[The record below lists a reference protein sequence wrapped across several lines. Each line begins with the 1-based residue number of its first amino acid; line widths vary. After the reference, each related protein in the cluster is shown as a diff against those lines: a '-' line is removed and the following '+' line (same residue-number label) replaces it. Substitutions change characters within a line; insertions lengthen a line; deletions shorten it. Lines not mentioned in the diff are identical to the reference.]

1 MSPRSAAIL
10 GVEGLALT
18 GAERA
23 FLAEAQPFGFILFA
37 RNIETPDQVRR
48 LTAELREVVGWN
60 APVLIDQEGGR
71 VQRMRPPHWRLWLP
85 PLDQMARADDL
96 EEAARA
102 MFLRHRLMAEELRA
116 VGIDVNCAPMADIAR
131 AETHPFLRNRC
142 FGEDTAS
149 VVTGARAAAE
159 GLLAGG
165 VLPVL
170 KHLPGHGRA
179 RNDSHLELPVVDAAL
194 DDLRATEFAPFAAL
208 ADLPM
213 GMTAHVTY
221 TSLDASLPATQSGR
235 VIGLIRDEIG
245 FGGLLM
251 SDDLSMQALDGDIGS
266 RAAASITAGCDVVL
280 HCNGEMA
287 EMEAAVA
294 AAGTLSGPAESRA
307 EAALARRTAP
317 EPFDVCA
324 AEAELERLLGGKVH
338 G

>member
-1 MSPRSAAIL
+1 VSPRAAAIL

-23 FLAEAQPFGFILFA
+23 FLTEAQPFGFILFA

-48 LTAELREVVGWN
+48 LTAELREAVGWD

-85 PLDQMARADDL
+85 PLEQMARAGDL

-102 MFLRHRLMAEELRA
+102 MFLRHRLMAHELRA
-116 VGIDVNCAPMADIAR
+116 VGIDVNCAPMADLAR
-131 AETHPFLRNRC
+131 DETHPFLRNRC

-149 VVTGARAAAE
+149 VVTGARAASE

-179 RNDSHLELPVVDAAL
+179 RSDSHLELPVVDASVEE
-194 DDLRATEFAPFAAL
+194 LRTTDFAPFAAL

-213 GMTAHVTY
+213 GMTAHVRY
-221 TSLDASLPATQSGR
+221 TALDASRPATQSSH
-235 VIGLIRDEIG
+235 VIGVIRDEIG

-251 SDDLSMQALDGDIGS
+251 SDDLSMQALAGGIGS
-266 RAAASITAGCDVVL
+266 RAATSIAAGCDVVL

-287 EMEAAVA
+287 EMEAAVE
-294 AAGTLSGPAESRA
+294 AAGTLAGPSQVRAES
-307 EAALARRTAP
+307 ALARRVPP
-317 EPFDVCA
+317 EPFDMCA
-324 AEAELERLLGGKVH
+324 AEAELERLLEGKVH